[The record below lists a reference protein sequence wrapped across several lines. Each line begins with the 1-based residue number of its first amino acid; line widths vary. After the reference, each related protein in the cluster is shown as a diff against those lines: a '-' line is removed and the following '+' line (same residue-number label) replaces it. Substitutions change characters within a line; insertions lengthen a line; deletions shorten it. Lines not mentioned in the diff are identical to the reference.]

1 MFMTTTIFGRSIC
14 PNVISLD
21 FSFGYDF
28 TYEVSYT
35 VSYLVIDHSHSH
47 VIVYDQICA
56 KTVINA
62 EI

>member
-35 VSYLVIDHSHSH
+35 VSYLVIGY
-47 VIVYDQICA
+47 YDQICA